1 MSLSETNAIV
11 VHAPTRPALRDDANS
26 VFLAGTTSST
36 DQQDW
41 RELLT
46 RSLAHLPITI
56 FNPYRDDWDSSWKE
70 DVSDSRF
77 VEQVT
82 WELDMQERASVVVV
96 YFHPSSQAPVS
107 LLEFGLCARS
117 AKAIVVCPQGY
128 WKRGNVQLVCLR
140 LGITF
145 LNTVEELAATL
156 ISQFGQ

>member
-1 MSLSETNAIV
+1 MALSATRAV
-11 VHAPTRPALRDDANS
+11 VVPAPARPVLRDDVKS

-46 RSLAHLPITI
+46 QALGHLPVTI
-56 FNPYRDDWDSSWKE
+56 FNPYRADWDSSWKE
-70 DVSDSRF
+70 DISDSKF
-77 VEQVT
+77 VEQVN

-96 YFHPSSQAPVS
+96 YFHPLSQAPVS

-128 WKRGNVQLVCLR
+128 WKRGNVQVVCSR

-145 LNTVEELAATL
+145 LDTIEELTTTL
-156 ISQFGQ
+156 VNRLEQ